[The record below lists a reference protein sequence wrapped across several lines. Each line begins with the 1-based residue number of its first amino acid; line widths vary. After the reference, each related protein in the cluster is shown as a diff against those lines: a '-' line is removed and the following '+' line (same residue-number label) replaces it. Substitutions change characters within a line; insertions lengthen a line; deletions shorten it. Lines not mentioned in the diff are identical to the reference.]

1 MKKIQKLNR
10 EQKLIREIQAKIQ
23 KEKNIQENNKK
34 KKEKS

>member
-10 EQKLIREIQAKIQ
+10 GQKLIREIQAKIQ

>member
-34 KKEKS
+34 KKEKL